1 MNRRIAIAEAE
12 LQLMVH
18 LADVEELRPV
28 EAFLLLRA
36 IGNVGVEVV
45 VVHARGIAPARRS
58 AFALSAV
65 AIEAETTGDLR
76 PHTSEVE
83 ARTDDLRVFE
93 LVDGG
98 RTDLP
103 PRRFKWTGRRK
114 VPRVANFVAP
124 RIEADRAVAGHDLR

>member
-1 MNRRIAIAEAE
+1 MNRRVAIAEAE

-18 LADVEELRPV
+18 LADVEELGAV
-28 EAFLLLRA
+28 EAFLLLRT

-65 AIEAETTGDLR
+65 AVEAETAGDLR
-76 PHTSEVE
+76 PHTGEVE
-83 ARTDDLRVFE
+83 ARSDDLRVFE

-103 PRRFKWTGRRK
+103 PRRLERTR
-114 VPRVANFVAP
+114 
-124 RIEADRAVAGHDLR
+124 